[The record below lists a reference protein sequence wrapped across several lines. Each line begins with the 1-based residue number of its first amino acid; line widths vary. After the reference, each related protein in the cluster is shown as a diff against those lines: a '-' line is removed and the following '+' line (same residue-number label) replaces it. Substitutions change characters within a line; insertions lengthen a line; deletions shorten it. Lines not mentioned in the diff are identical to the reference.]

1 VERIL
6 VIGSGGAGKSTF
18 SPKLGEI
25 LGLPVIHLDTLFWK
39 PGWVETPKDEWA
51 TRITAE
57 IQRPRWIIDGNFGG
71 TMEIRLA
78 ACDTV
83 IFLNLSRWICLWRV
97 LSRRLRYHRKG
108 RPDMTAGCPE
118 RLDFQFL
125 KWIWTYPTAKAP
137 QILERL
143 ESLKATANIF
153 VLRSPQ
159 EVEAF
164 LEKLRKSQGKPCAS

>member
-1 VERIL
+1 MQRIL

-51 TRITAE
+51 NRIATE

-71 TMEIRLA
+71 TMELRLA

-83 IFLNLSRWICLWRV
+83 IFLNLSRWVCLWRV
-97 LSRRLRYHRKG
+97 LYRRIKYHRKG

-118 RLDFQFL
+118 QLDLEFL
-125 KWIWTYPTAKAP
+125 KWVWNYPTAKAP
-137 QILERL
+137 KILERL
-143 ESLKATANIF
+143 ESLKATAQIY
-153 VLRSPQ
+153 VLRSPR

-164 LEKLRKSQGKPCAS
+164 LEKLRNRDV